1 MKNRKSLII
10 YWVILAMLVLSSDS
24 ALAGR
29 RRNLRD
35 IGRRR
40 DDTSGRSRRVK
51 SKEVL
56 LWQKADK
63 AFMSGDYSQ
72 ALEIYEKILTQ
83 YPGTGYYQQIVYYQG
98 LSYLKQDDWER
109 GRDCFIQL
117 LKLGRKAKVDLDQ
130 AQLSLADSFFLQGD
144 IEQAFLEYRKVTVDY
159 PKTQYLATVY
169 YQLGQCCRKQGRWEQ
184 TKYYFQKIRQDYPLS
199 FEAKNL
205 DQLLLNEA
213 LFFEIQVGS
222 FKNKKNANQLCNKLL
237 SSGYQTYVSPIRSGG
252 RTFYRVRVGKFDSR
266 TEAKIY
272 EKKLKAEGVPTKI
285 CP

>member
-1 MKNRKSLII
+1 MEDN
-10 YWVILAMLVLSSDS
+10 
-24 ALAGR
+24 
-29 RRNLRD
+29 
-35 IGRRR
+35 
-40 DDTSGRSRRVK
+40 
-51 SKEVL
+51 
-56 LWQKADK
+56 
-63 AFMSGDYSQ
+63 
-72 ALEIYEKILTQ
+72 
-83 YPGTGYYQQIVYYQG
+83 
-98 LSYLKQDDWER
+98 
-109 GRDCFIQL
+109 
-117 LKLGRKAKVDLDQ
+117 
-130 AQLSLADSFFLQGD
+130 